1 VPTPTP
7 TRTLSLK
14 PSLDRLLVL
23 VPLRAVLRG
32 RLARSLMAAGAV
44 ALIPAVQAL
53 AQSAEEVIHEYAVEV
68 QILPDGD
75 LRITETIDYDFGA
88 GLRHGILRTIP
99 TRFPYDDVN
108 DRVFPIEDVTVQS
121 DAPDDVEI
129 SEEGSLTTIRVGDP
143 DVEISGRHSYTL
155 TYRVEGALN
164 PFPDHDELYWNAIGD
179 EWQASVAR
187 AQVTVRAPGAIQRVA
202 CFQGYEGSTEP
213 CALAELEGRRARFS
227 PGRSL
232 LPREGMTV
240 VVAIPKG
247 TVPEPRPILEE
258 RWSAGR
264 AFSVNPATV
273 AASLGVLAIFGGGLF
288 RMWSREGRD
297 RRFLGSPIDQVM
309 GSTTGED
316 EAVPLG
322 EGDFEAPVEF
332 APPDAVRP
340 GQIGTLI
347 DERANV
353 TDVTATIVDL
363 AGRGFLL
370 IHEIPDRGLFSK
382 PDWNLI
388 RLEKS
393 ETELLAY
400 EEQLLDGL
408 FRDGNEVKVSELKT
422 TFAQRLHGVEQS
434 LYADAMRQK
443 WFRARPD
450 HVRTRW
456 AGRGAMLAVAG
467 GSLTFVLAR
476 WTHWGLVGIPVIVA
490 GVVLALMARRMPART
505 AKGTAMVRRIRGFR
519 RVIATAETHMS
530 RWAEEENV
538 FTRYLP
544 YAIVFGLTK
553 KWAKAFED
561 LGLQPDT
568 SSWYVGPHAFT
579 AVAFADSIDGFAVT
593 TGGTLA
599 STPASSGSSG
609 FGGGGFS
616 GGGGGG
622 GGGGSW

>member
-1 VPTPTP
+1 MVG
-7 TRTLSLK
+7 RLV
-14 PSLDRLLVL
+14 RALLVA
-23 VPLRAVLRG
+23 VPLLLL
-32 RLARSLMAAGAV
+32 LAGPAG
-44 ALIPAVQAL
+44 
-53 AQSAEEVIHEYAVEV
+53 AQSAEVIRDYRVEIR
-68 QILPDGD
+68 ILSDGD
-75 LRITETIDYDFGA
+75 LRITETIDYDFGSQ
-88 GLRHGILRTIP
+88 LRHGIFRTIP

-108 DRVFPIEDVTVQS
+108 DRVFPIEDIKVRS
-121 DAPDDVEI
+121 DAPEDIEI
-129 SEEGSLTTIRVGDP
+129 SEEGSLTTIRIGDP
-143 DVEISGRHSYTL
+143 DVEISGRHTYTL

-164 PFPDHDELYWNAIGD
+164 AFTDHDELFWNAIGD
-179 EWQASVAR
+179 EWQASIAR
-187 AQVTVRAPGAIQRVA
+187 AHVTVRAPGAIQRVA

-213 CALAELEGRRARFS
+213 CAVAEFEGPKARFS

-232 LPREGMTV
+232 IPYEGMTV

-247 TVPEPRPILEE
+247 TVPQPGPILEE
-258 RWSAGR
+258 RWSMAR
-264 AFSVNPATV
+264 AFGVNAGTV
-273 AASLGVLAIFGGGLF
+273 IASLAVLAILGGALF

-297 RRFLGSPIDQVM
+297 RRFLGSPIDQVL
-309 GSTTGED
+309 GTTTGED

-322 EGDFEAPVEF
+322 EGDAEAPVEF
-332 APPDAVRP
+332 APPGGVRP

-353 TDVTATIVDL
+353 IDVTATIVDL

-370 IHEIPDRGLFSK
+370 IQEIPDRGLFSK
-382 PDWNLI
+382 ADWNLI
-388 RLEKS
+388 RLEKG
-393 ETELLAY
+393 ETELLPF
-400 EEQLLDGL
+400 EKKLLEGL

-422 TFAQRLHGVEQS
+422 TFSERLHGVERS
-434 LYADAMRQK
+434 LYEDAMREK
-443 WFRARPD
+443 WFRTRPD
-450 HVRTRW
+450 QVRTRW
-456 AGRGAMLAVAG
+456 AGRGALLAVVG
-467 GSLTFVLAR
+467 GALTFVLAR
-476 WTHWGLVGIPVIVA
+476 WTHWGLVGIPVIIA
-490 GVVLALMARRMPART
+490 GIALALMARRMPART
-505 AKGTAMVRRIRGFR
+505 AKGTAMLRRIRGFR

-561 LGLQPDT
+561 LGLQADT

-579 AVAFADSIDGFAVT
+579 AMAFADSIDGFAVT

>member
-1 VPTPTP
+1 M
-7 TRTLSLK
+7 TR
-14 PSLDRLLVL
+14 RLLRAL
-23 VPLRAVLRG
+23 LATVPLLLL
-32 RLARSLMAAGAV
+32 LAGPAG
-44 ALIPAVQAL
+44 
-53 AQSAEEVIHEYAVEV
+53 AQSAEEVIHDYRVEI
-68 QILPDGD
+68 QILSDGD
-75 LRITETIDYDFGA
+75 LRITETIDYDFGSQ
-88 GLRHGILRTIP
+88 LRHGIFRTIP

-108 DRVFPIEDVTVQS
+108 DRVFPIEDVKVQS
-121 DAPDDVEI
+121 DAPEDIEI
-129 SEEGSLTTIRVGDP
+129 SEEGSLTTIRIGDP
-143 DVEISGRHSYTL
+143 DVEISGRHMYTL

-164 PFPDHDELYWNAIGD
+164 SFEDHDELFWNAIGD
-179 EWQASVAR
+179 EWQAPIAR

-213 CALAELEGRRARFS
+213 CAVAEFDGPRARFS

-232 LPREGMTV
+232 VPYEGMTV

-247 TVPEPRPILEE
+247 TVPEPGPILEE
-258 RWSAGR
+258 RWSAAR
-264 AFSVNPATV
+264 AFSLSAGTV
-273 AASLGVLAIFGGGLF
+273 TASLAVLAILGGGLY

-297 RRFLGSPIDQVM
+297 RRFLGSPIDQVL
-309 GSTTGED
+309 GTRTGED

-322 EGDFEAPVEF
+322 EGDAEAPVEF
-332 APPDAVRP
+332 APPDGVRP

-353 TDVTATIVDL
+353 IDVTATIVDL

-370 IHEIPDRGLFSK
+370 IQEIPDRGLFSK
-382 PDWNLI
+382 ADWNLI
-388 RLEKS
+388 RLEKG
-393 ETELLAY
+393 ETELLPY
-400 EEQLLDGL
+400 EKKLLEGL
-408 FRDGNEVKVSELKT
+408 FRDGNEIKVSELKT
-422 TFAQRLHGVEQS
+422 TFAERLHGIEQS
-434 LYADAMRQK
+434 LYEDAMREK

-450 HVRTRW
+450 QVRTRW
-456 AGRGAMLAVAG
+456 AGRGALLAVG
-467 GSLTFVLAR
+467 GGALTFVLAR
-476 WTHWGLVGIPVIVA
+476 WTHWGLVGIPVIIA
-490 GVVLALMARRMPART
+490 GVALALMARRMPART

-568 SSWYVGPHAFT
+568 SGWYVGPHAFT
-579 AVAFADSIDGFAVT
+579 AMAFADSIDGFAVT

>member
-1 VPTPTP
+1 M
-7 TRTLSLK
+7 
-14 PSLDRLLVL
+14 
-23 VPLRAVLRG
+23 RG
-32 RLARSLMAAGAV
+32 RLVRSLVAAV
-44 ALIPAVQAL
+44 AVVLMSAVHAL
-53 AQSAEEVIHEYAVEV
+53 AQSPEEVIHDYAVEI

-75 LRITETIDYDFGA
+75 LRITETIDYDFGSQ
-88 GLRHGILRTIP
+88 LRHGIFRTIP
-99 TRFPYDDVN
+99 SRFPYDEVN
-108 DRVFPIEDVTVQS
+108 DRVYPIEDVSVQS
-121 DAPDDVEI
+121 ATAPSDIEV
-129 SEEGSLTTIRVGDP
+129 SEEGGSTTIRVGDP
-143 DVEISGRHSYTL
+143 DVEISGRHTYSL
-155 TYRVEGALN
+155 TYRVRGALN
-164 PFPDHDELYWNAIGD
+164 AFTDHDELFWNAIGD
-179 EWQASVAR
+179 EWQASIDR
-187 AQVTVRAPGAIQRVA
+187 AQVTVQAPGAIQRVA

-213 CALAELEGRRARFS
+213 CDLAAFEATKARFS

-232 LPREGMTV
+232 AAYEGMTV

-247 TVPEPRPILEE
+247 AVPEPEPILEE
-258 RWSAGR
+258 RWSAAR
-264 AFSVNPATV
+264 AFSVNAGTA
-273 AASLGVLAIFGGGLF
+273 AASLAVLVILGGGLF

-297 RRFLGSPIDQVM
+297 RRFLGSPIDQVL

-322 EGDFEAPVEF
+322 EGDAEAPVEF
-332 APPDAVRP
+332 APPEGVRP

-353 TDVTATIVDL
+353 IDVTATIVDL

-370 IHEIPDRGLFSK
+370 IQEIPDRGLFSK
-382 PDWNLI
+382 TDWNLI
-388 RLEKS
+388 RLEKG
-393 ETELLAY
+393 ETELLSY
-400 EEQLLDGL
+400 EKKLLDGL
-408 FRDGNEVKVSELKT
+408 FQSGNEVKVSELKT
-422 TFAQRLHGVEQS
+422 TFAARLHAVEQS
-434 LYADAMRQK
+434 LYADAMQQK
-443 WFRARPD
+443 WFRTRPD

-456 AGRGAMLAVAG
+456 AGRGALLAVAG
-467 GSLTFVLAR
+467 GILTFVLAR

-490 GVVLALMARRMPART
+490 GVALALLARWMPART
-505 AKGTAMVRRIRGFR
+505 AKGTAMLRRIRGFR

-561 LGLQPDT
+561 LGLEPDT

-579 AVAFADSIDGFAVT
+579 AMAFANSIDGFAVT

-599 STPASSGSSG
+599 STPSSSGSSG

>member
-1 VPTPTP
+1 MARVF
-7 TRTLSLK
+7 RS
-14 PSLDRLLVL
+14 SFAAAALLVL
-23 VPLRAVLRG
+23 F
-32 RLARSLMAAGAV
+32 AA
-44 ALIPAVQAL
+44 PAW
-53 AQSAEEVIHEYAVEV
+53 AQSAQEVIHEYRV
-68 QILPDGD
+68 QIEILPDGD
-75 LRITETIDYDFGA
+75 LRITETIDYDFGTS
-88 GLRHGILRTIP
+88 RHHGIFRTIP
-99 TRFPYDDVN
+99 TRYYRDEVYD
-108 DRVFPIEDVTVQS
+108 RIYRIENVSVTASAGAPS
-121 DAPDDVEI
+121 DTEV
-129 SEEGSLTTIRVGDP
+129 SQEGTSTVIRIGDP
-143 DVEISGRHSYTL
+143 DVEISGRHTYTIA
-155 TYRVEGALN
+155 YRVEGALN
-164 PFPDHDELYWNAIGD
+164 AFADHDELYWNAIGD
-179 EWQASVAR
+179 EWNVPIVQTEVKIDTPTDIR
-187 AQVTVRAPGAIQRVA
+187 RVT
-202 CFQGYEGSTEP
+202 CFQGYAGSTES
-213 CALAELEGRRARFS
+213 CSAERQGPTAAFSAGRTLQPFEGLS
-227 PGRSL
+227 I
-232 LPREGMTV
+232 

-247 TVPEPRPILEE
+247 AVPEPKPILDE

-264 AFSVNPATV
+264 AFSLNAGTMAAAAVLLV
-273 AASLGVLAIFGGGLF
+273 ALGGALF

-309 GSTTGED
+309 GASSGED
-316 EAVPLG
+316 ETVPLG

-332 APPDAVRP
+332 APPGGVRP
-340 GQIGTLI
+340 GQIGTLL

-353 TDVTATIVDL
+353 IDVTATIVDL

-370 IHEIPDRGLFSK
+370 IQEIPRQGLFSK
-382 PDWNLI
+382 ADWNLI
-388 RLEKS
+388 RLEKDG
-393 ETELLAY
+393 TELLPY
-400 EEQLLDGL
+400 EKELLDGL

-422 TFAQRLHGVEQS
+422 TFAERLHGVE
-434 LYADAMRQK
+434 
-443 WFRARPD
+443 D

-456 AGRGAMLAVAG
+456 AGRGVLLTVVG
-467 GSLTFVLAR
+467 GGLTFVLAR

-490 GVVLALMARRMPART
+490 GVALALMARWMPART
-505 AKGTAMVRRIRGFR
+505 AKGTAMLRRIRGFR

-561 LGLQPDT
+561 LGLAPDT
-568 SSWYVGPHAFT
+568 SSWYVGPHPFT
-579 AVAFADSIDGFAVT
+579 ALAFADSIDGFAVT

>member
-1 VPTPTP
+1 MARVL
-7 TRTLSLK
+7 RS
-14 PSLDRLLVL
+14 SFAAAALLVL
-23 VPLRAVLRG
+23 L
-32 RLARSLMAAGAV
+32 V
-44 ALIPAVQAL
+44 APAE
-53 AQSAEEVIHEYAVEV
+53 AQSAQEVIHDYAVEI
-68 QILPDGD
+68 QILSDGQ
-75 LRITETIDYDFGA
+75 LKITETIDYDFGST
-88 GLRHGILRTIP
+88 RHHGIFRTIP
-99 TRFPYDDVN
+99 TRYYRDEVYD
-108 DRVFPIEDVTVQS
+108 RIYRIEDVSVTASAEAPSGVEVSQEGTSTV
-121 DAPDDVEI
+121 
-129 SEEGSLTTIRVGDP
+129 IRIGDP
-143 DVEISGRHSYTL
+143 DIEISGRHTYTIE
-155 TYRVEGALN
+155 YRVEGAPN
-164 PFPDHDELYWNAIGD
+164 AFADHDELYWNAIGD
-179 EWQASVAR
+179 EWSVPIEQAE
-187 AQVTVRAPGAIQRVA
+187 VTIHAPTDIRRVT
-202 CFQGYEGSTEP
+202 CFQGYAGSTES
-213 CALAELEGRRARFS
+213 CSAERQGPTATFSAGRTLQPLEGLS
-227 PGRSL
+227 I
-232 LPREGMTV
+232 

-247 TVPEPRPILEE
+247 AVPAPKPILDE

-264 AFSVNPATV
+264 AFSLNAGTLT
-273 AASLGVLAIFGGGLF
+273 AAAVLLAVFGGALF

-309 GSTTGED
+309 GTTSGED
-316 EAVPLG
+316 ETVPLG

-332 APPDAVRP
+332 APPGGVRP
-340 GQIGTLI
+340 GQIGTLL

-353 TDVTATIVDL
+353 IDVTATIVDL

-370 IHEIPDRGLFSK
+370 IQEIPRQGLFSK
-382 PDWNLI
+382 ADWNLI
-388 RLEKS
+388 RLEKDG
-393 ETELLAY
+393 TELLPY
-400 EEQLLDGL
+400 EKELLDGL
-408 FRDGNEVKVSELKT
+408 FRDGNDVKVSELKT
-422 TFAQRLHGVEQS
+422 TFAERLHAVEQS
-434 LYADAMRQK
+434 LYEDAMRER

-456 AGRGAMLAVAG
+456 AGRGVLLTVVGAG
-467 GSLTFVLAR
+467 LTFVLAR

-490 GVVLALMARRMPART
+490 GVALALMARWMPART
-505 AKGTAMVRRIRGFR
+505 AKGTAMLRRIRGFR

-561 LGLQPDT
+561 LGLAPDT
-568 SSWYVGPHAFT
+568 SSWYVGPHPFT
-579 AVAFADSIDGFAVT
+579 ALAFADSIDGFAVT

>member
-1 VPTPTP
+1 M
-7 TRTLSLK
+7 K
-14 PSLDRLLVL
+14 
-23 VPLRAVLRG
+23 G
-32 RLARSLMAAGAV
+32 RLARSLVAAGAV
-44 ALIPAVQAL
+44 VLMSAVHAL
-53 AQSAEEVIHEYAVEV
+53 AQPVEEVIHDYGVEIR
-68 QILPDGD
+68 ILPDGD
-75 LRITETIDYDFGA
+75 LRIRETIDYDFGSQ
-88 GLRHGILRTIP
+88 LRHGILRTIP

-129 SEEGSLTTIRVGDP
+129 SEEGSLTTIRIGDP
-143 DVEISGRHSYTL
+143 DVEISGRHRYTL
-155 TYRVEGALN
+155 TYRVDGALN
-164 PFPDHDELYWNAIGD
+164 AFTDHDELYWNATGD
-179 EWQASVAR
+179 EWQASIAR

-213 CALAELEGRRARFS
+213 CAVAEFEGPKARFS

-232 LPREGMTV
+232 VPYEGMTV

-247 TVPEPRPILEE
+247 AVPEPEKILEE
-258 RWSAGR
+258 RWSAAR
-264 AFSVNPATV
+264 AFSVDAVTV
-273 AASLGVLAIFGGGLF
+273 TASLGVLAILGGALF

-309 GSTTGED
+309 GSPAGDD

-322 EGDFEAPVEF
+322 EGDAEAPVEF
-332 APPDAVRP
+332 APPDGVRP

-353 TDVTATIVDL
+353 NDVTATIVDL
-363 AGRGFLL
+363 AGRGFLR

-382 PDWNLI
+382 ADWTLV
-388 RLEKS
+388 RLEKG

-400 EEQLLDGL
+400 EKRLLDGL

-422 TFAQRLHGVEQS
+422 TFAERLHGVEQS

-456 AGRGAMLAVAG
+456 AGRGTLLAVAG
-467 GSLTFVLAR
+467 GALTFVLAR
-476 WTHWGLVGIPVIVA
+476 WTHWGLVGIPVILA
-490 GVVLALMARRMPART
+490 GVVLALMATRMPART
-505 AKGTAMVRRIRGFR
+505 AKGTAMLRRIRGFR
-519 RVIATAETHMS
+519 RVIATAETHLS

-553 KWAKAFED
+553 KWAKAFQD
-561 LGLQPDT
+561 LGLEPDT
-568 SSWYVGPHAFT
+568 SSWYVGPHPFT
-579 AVAFADSIDGFAVT
+579 ALAFADSIDGFAVT

-622 GGGGSW
+622 GGGSSW